1 MKVKEFNSKKI
12 YSDVSGISSY
22 VDNRIK
28 IEMNSYGLYEE
39 VINDDITGDLSPLVQ
54 KVSPYLNNKMSIS
67 DVAETLFSEHECIR
81 HDDRIGY
88 YKSLFVGHVKE
99 GEYRENASSG
109 GMGTW
114 IFKELFEKGLI
125 DGVIHV
131 KENAD
136 KASSILFKYGISK
149 SIEEIQAGAKTKYY
163 PVELS
168 EVLDL
173 VKNNKGKYAIVGIPS
188 FIASIRLLALN
199 DAEIKERIIFTVGLI
214 CGHQKSSKF
223 ADYMAWQVGI
233 RPGNLKE
240 IDFRH
245 KLNDAKADSYAIK
258 MTGLVDGEIKT
269 VIKSKNHLSGQNWG
283 FGYFKP
289 LASDFTDDVF
299 NETADIVVGDAWL
312 PEYTNDSEGNNIV
325 IIRSPIIQNL
335 ITEAI
340 DEDKL
345 VMNDV
350 DADTIFKSQAAHYR
364 HTYDELSYRQ
374 YKQKKNNRWYPINR
388 VNESTTI
395 SFLRGKV
402 QDIRMEI
409 SSKSHRNF
417 KMAVEKNDL
426 AFFEKKMKIL
436 TYKYKFVYYLMAI
449 QGKGVTGTL
458 NIILKKLKSS

>member
-1 MKVKEFNSKKI
+1 MKVREFNEKKI
-12 YSDVSGISSY
+12 YSDVSGVSSY
-22 VDNRIK
+22 IDNRIK
-28 IEMNSYGLYEE
+28 IEMNSHGLYEE
-39 VINDDITGDLSPLVQ
+39 VISNDVTDDISPLVQ
-54 KVSPYLNNKMSIS
+54 KVSPYLNSNMSVC
-67 DVAETLFSEHECIR
+67 DVAKNLFSGHKNIKT
-81 HDDRIGY
+81 DGRIGY
-88 YKSLFVGHVKE
+88 YQSLFVGHVKE
-99 GEYRENASSG
+99 GKYRESASSG

-114 IFKELFEKGLI
+114 IFKELLEKKLI

-131 KENAD
+131 KDNPD
-136 KASSILFKYGISK
+136 KTSPILFKYGISK
-149 SIEEIQAGAKTKYY
+149 SIEEIKAGAKTKYY

-168 EVLDL
+168 EMLDL
-173 VKNNKGKYAIVGIPS
+173 VRNNKGKYAIVGIPS
-188 FIASIRLLALN
+188 FIESVRLLALN
-199 DAEIKERIIFTVGLI
+199 DAIIEERIIFTVGLI
-214 CGHQKSSKF
+214 CGHQKSSRF

-233 RPGNLKE
+233 KPGYLKE

-245 KLNDAKADSYAIK
+245 KLDDARADSYGIK
-258 MTGLVDGEIKT
+258 MTGIVDGKIKT
-269 VIKSKNHLSGQNWG
+269 VIKSKNSLGGQNWG
-283 FGYFKP
+283 LGYFKP

-312 PEYTNDSEGNNIV
+312 PEYTNDSDGNNIV
-325 IIRSPIIQNL
+325 IIRNSIIQNL

-345 VMNDV
+345 IMNDV

-364 HTYDELSYRQ
+364 HTYDELSYRK
-374 YKQKKNNRWYPINR
+374 YKQKKNNRWYPISR
-388 VNESTTI
+388 VNESNTI

-426 AFFEKKMKIL
+426 EFFEKKMKIL

-458 NIILKKLKSS
+458 NVILKKLKK